1 MTDMKTIK
9 ITNEVL
15 ESVNGGYIHTDS
27 DSRCYEI
34 IDDTTGEVLAC
45 GQKNL
50 HQARRK
56 ARKLGQSTYVIS
68 DEFLED
74 LREEK
79 LQHNIA

>member
-9 ITNEVL
+9 IANEVL

-27 DSRCYEI
+27 DSHCYEI
-34 IDDTTGEVLAC
+34 IDDTTAEVLSC
-45 GQKNL
+45 GHKNL
-50 HQARRK
+50 REARRK
-56 ARKLGQSTYVIS
+56 ARKLGQSTHKIS